1 MKGEDSMVLEVSLA
15 IAIEEKNNFFLV
27 PLGISLGVSMAFWT
41 ESLVLLSVP
50 IVVWSLA
57 LAPALSQDGMGFT
70 V

>member
-1 MKGEDSMVLEVSLA
+1 MVLGVSLA
-15 IAIEEKNNFFLV
+15 VAIEEKKNFFLV
-27 PLGISLGVSMAFWT
+27 PLGVSMASWT

-50 IVVWSLA
+50 IMVWSLA